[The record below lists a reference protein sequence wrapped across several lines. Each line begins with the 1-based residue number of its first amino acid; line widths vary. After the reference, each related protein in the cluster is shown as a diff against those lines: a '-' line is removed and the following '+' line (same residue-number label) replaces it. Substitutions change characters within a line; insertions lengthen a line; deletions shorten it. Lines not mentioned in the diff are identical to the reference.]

1 MKMEMPI
8 SFDWSKEEV
17 VDVLALYQAIEAVY
31 SKGIDREE
39 LLLKYRRFKEIV
51 PSKSEEK
58 QLFKKFDQQAN
69 VSSYKAIQSAIKSEQ
84 PIIKLSN

>member
-1 MKMEMPI
+1 MEMPI